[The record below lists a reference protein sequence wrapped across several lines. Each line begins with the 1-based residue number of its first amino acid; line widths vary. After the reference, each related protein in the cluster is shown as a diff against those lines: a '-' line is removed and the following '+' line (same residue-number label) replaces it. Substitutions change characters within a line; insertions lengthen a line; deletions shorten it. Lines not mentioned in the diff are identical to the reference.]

1 MRLVSAI
8 FSVCIL
14 LFALALFLIVHPQSP
29 LPPQWN
35 PTKPLSVTDPITPL
49 TSWKLR
55 QTLGDDSLCRAAL
68 GTGAVFEDLPD
79 FEQSEQ
85 CHIKPQVRLTSV
97 GTAKVVPLNTR
108 CQTALR
114 MAMWHQHAITPKARD
129 ILNQPVREI
138 LHLSSYNCREMR
150 TARGPTGRM
159 STHATADA
167 VDIRG
172 FVMKDGQRIVLQE
185 HWQDSG
191 NRGRFLRAV
200 RDGACDWFRLT
211 LGPDYNLLHADHFH
225 LQHTGWGL
233 CR

>member
-1 MRLVSAI
+1 M

-14 LFALALFLIVHPQSP
+14 LFALALFLIAHPQSP

-97 GTAKVVPLNTR
+97 GTTKVVPLNTR

-114 MAMWHQHAITPKARD
+114 MAMWHQHSITPKARD

>member
-1 MRLVSAI
+1 MRFVSAV

-14 LFALALFLIVHPQSP
+14 LFALALFLTAHPQSP

-35 PTKPLSVTDPITPL
+35 PVKPLSVTDPITPM

-55 QTLGDDSLCRAAL
+55 QALSDDSLCRAAL
-68 GTGAVFEDLPD
+68 GTGAVFQDLPD
-79 FEQSEQ
+79 FVQSAQ

-97 GTAKVVPLNTR
+97 GRAKVKPLNTR

-114 MAMWHQHAITPKARD
+114 MAMWQQHEIAPMAQEFM
-129 ILNQPVREI
+129 NQQVREI
-138 LHLSSYNCREMR
+138 LHHSSYNCREMR
-150 TARGPTGRM
+150 MASGPIGQM

-167 VDIRG
+167 VDIKG
-172 FVMKDGQRIVLQE
+172 FVMTDGQKILLQGN
-185 HWQDSG
+185 WQGTG
-191 NRGRFLRAV
+191 NRAGFLRAA
-200 RDGACDWFRLT
+200 RDGACEWFRLT
-211 LGPDYNLLHADHFH
+211 LGPDYNALHYDHFH

>member
-1 MRLVSAI
+1 LRFVSAV

-14 LFALALFLIVHPQSP
+14 LFALALFLTAHPQSP

-35 PTKPLSVTDPITPL
+35 PVKPLSVTDPITPM

-55 QTLGDDSLCRAAL
+55 QALSDDSLCRAAL
-68 GTGAVFEDLPD
+68 GTGAVFQDLPD
-79 FEQSEQ
+79 FVQSAQ

-97 GTAKVVPLNTR
+97 GRAKVKPLNTR

-114 MAMWHQHAITPKARD
+114 MAMWQQHEIAPMAQEFM
-129 ILNQPVREI
+129 NQQVREI

-150 TARGPTGRM
+150 TASGPIGQM

-167 VDIRG
+167 VDIKG
-172 FVMKDGQRIVLQE
+172 FVMMDGQKILLQE
-185 HWQDSG
+185 NWQGTG
-191 NRGRFLRAV
+191 NRAGFLRAA
-200 RDGACDWFRLT
+200 RDGACEWFRLT
-211 LGPDYNLLHADHFH
+211 LGPDYNALHYDHFH